1 MKLTE
6 QQEKLIREE
15 AEKVY
20 KRVQVYDRFDLG
32 AMEEKQKAFRI
43 GAKFGAGLIHEELK
57 KIVDNTSFRAKDAM
71 GFHFLVVDVDYLNKL
86 INRVEEG
93 E

>member
-1 MKLTE
+1 MKLTK

-20 KRVQVYDRFDLG
+20 KRIQVYDRFDLG

-43 GAKFGAGLIHEELK
+43 GAKFGAGLIQEELTN
-57 KIVDNTSFRAKDAM
+57 IVNNTS
-71 GFHFLVVDVDYLNKL
+71 YLNQSNGRKVVPIEYLQKL
-86 INRVEEG
+86 INRLEE
-93 E
+93 